1 MKTLAI
7 DLETYSELDISKVGM
22 YKYAENCEV
31 MLCAYA
37 YDDEPVRIVDLAMGE
52 KLPFFLV
59 NALMDK
65 SVIKTAYNAAFEINV
80 LTKYLGRQLD
90 AAQWQCTMAC
100 WLR

>member
-7 DLETYSELDISKVGM
+7 DLETYSELDISKVGV

-37 YDDEPVRIVDLAMGE
+37 YDDEPVKIVDMAMGE

-65 SVIKTAYNAAFEINV
+65 HVIKTAYNAAFEINV
-80 LTKYLGRQLD
+80 LTKYLG
-90 AAQWQCTMAC
+90 
-100 WLR
+100 